1 MDRTEKIVISNPDFV
16 AGDMA
21 ANMNIEFAKNSNA
34 ILNLELNTT
43 VPDQG
48 KDVLNVLV
56 EFYNRQIIE
65 DKNRSAVQ
73 TEAFILDRLVMINGE
88 LKDVESRLRDYRET
102 HNIADLDAQTSMN
115 LAQRNSTEGQLASV
129 DAEREIVGELENLV
143 SHQDTYNQLPTVTNN
158 TILSQS
164 IESYN
169 QAVLNYDR
177 ARESMGADHP
187 HITELQ
193 TSLNRQKA
201 QIISNINAAKRDIA
215 ARRRSIVS
223 IDNRSSGQLAVQPT
237 IDKGLNEIFREQ
249 QVKVNIYT
257 FLLQKREEIALQKT
271 LATPTAQFIDNPT
284 DGGLVKPRR
293 IIYLGIGLLIGL
305 LIPALLIYLKRLL
318 FPTFSDK
325 EELERMTTV
334 PVIGEICEN
343 DSENNIVIGESVSSS
358 IAELFRLLRNNI
370 NFAKGANTE
379 KKVILLTSS
388 ISGEGKT
395 FVASNLAM
403 TFALTGQKTV
413 IVGLDIRRPVL
424 AHKFG
429 FSNTTGVTTY
439 LSGQESDITKLLH
452 QSEQNPNLYILPGG
466 PIPPNP
472 NELLLSERTAEMFA
486 QLRKEFDCVIIDS
499 APIGLVSDTYL
510 IVAHS
515 DIQLYVA
522 RAGYSS
528 KNGLKLLHDAIREN
542 RLTHTYIVLNGV
554 RTDASAYVYRR
565 YGQYGYYS
573 TSSYTYAYG
582 GNAGHHHKH
591 KQKKTFDAIKD
602 LIKMKK

>member
-1 MDRTEKIVISNPDFV
+1 
-16 AGDMA
+16 
-21 ANMNIEFAKNSNA
+21 
-34 ILNLELNTT
+34 
-43 VPDQG
+43 
-48 KDVLNVLV
+48 
-56 EFYNRQIIE
+56 
-65 DKNRSAVQ
+65 
-73 TEAFILDRLVMINGE
+73 
-88 LKDVESRLRDYRET
+88 
-102 HNIADLDAQTSMN
+102 
-115 LAQRNSTEGQLASV
+115 
-129 DAEREIVGELENLV
+129 
-143 SHQDTYNQLPTVTNN
+143 
-158 TILSQS
+158 
-164 IESYN
+164 
-169 QAVLNYDR
+169 
-177 ARESMGADHP
+177 
-187 HITELQ
+187 
-193 TSLNRQKA
+193 
-201 QIISNINAAKRDIA
+201 
-215 ARRRSIVS
+215 
-223 IDNRSSGQLAVQPT
+223 
-237 IDKGLNEIFREQ
+237 
-249 QVKVNIYT
+249 
-257 FLLQKREEIALQKT
+257 
-271 LATPTAQFIDNPT
+271 
-284 DGGLVKPRR
+284 
-293 IIYLGIGLLIGL
+293 
-305 LIPALLIYLKRLL
+305 
-318 FPTFSDK
+318 
-325 EELERMTTV
+325 MTTV

-343 DSENNIVIGESVSSS
+343 SSENDIVIGENVSSS

-472 NELLLSERTAEMFA
+472 NELLLSDRTAEMFA

-602 LIKMKK
+602 LFKMKK